1 MNAKNSIRHDVS
13 SNVSKTRW
21 LREDALV
28 KRNSPLR
35 VFGDVREGE
44 GLTTFLLMTNIF
56 VVLAGYYVCKTVREP
71 LILIGGGAEMKSYAA
86 AGQALLLMGF
96 VPLYSWFASRVDR
109 IRLLL
114 GVSIFFILNLELF
127 WLAGQAGLP
136 YLGIAFFIW
145 VGIFNN
151 AVVAQFWSYGNDLFD
166 KPTGERLFP
175 LIGIGATLGSPLGA
189 GLAERLFKRGVD
201 PFTLLQLAVFCLV
214 LSMLLYWLVEQREGH
229 HRSQRGERLER
240 GKNGFA
246 LLLNS
251 PYLGM
256 ICLLLLM
263 LNMVNTT
270 GEYILSS
277 YVVDQANQLAAAQG
291 GFATPELEDA
301 FKTSYIGGF
310 YGNYFFWVNVLT
322 VALQTLVASRLVKY
336 FGLAGVLFALPF
348 VALGAYGALAAGA
361 GLTLARIAKTAE
373 NATDYSIMNLAKQ
386 MLWLP
391 TNRQEKYKA
400 KQAAD
405 TFVVRSGDVLSALLV
420 WVGTTVL
427 GFGPRGFA
435 FTNVLLVTVWI
446 ALSYILLREY
456 RRRAAEPAKAA

>member
-1 MNAKNSIRHDVS
+1 
-13 SNVSKTRW
+13 
-21 LREDALV
+21 
-28 KRNSPLR
+28 
-35 VFGDVREGE
+35 
-44 GLTTFLLMTNIF
+44 MTNIF

-71 LILIGGGAEMKSYAA
+71 LILLGGGAEMKSYAA

-114 GVSIFFILNLELF
+114 GVSLFFILNIELF

-189 GLAERLFKRGVD
+189 GLAERLFKRGID

-229 HRSQRGERLER
+229 RRAQRAERLDR

-277 YVVDQANQLAAAQG
+277 YVVGQANQLAAAQG

-301 FKTSYIGGF
+301 FKTAYIGGF

-336 FGLAGVLFALPF
+336 FGLGGALFALPF

-420 WVGTTVL
+420 WVGTTIL
-427 GFGPRGFA
+427 AFGPRAFA

-456 RRRAAEPAKAA
+456 RRQAAEPAKAA